1 MPELSRAQVET
12 AIKGYFDP
20 YLQTD
25 LVSAKAIKEIGS
37 DAGKVS
43 ATVVLGFPARPA
55 TRSSPWLRKYR
66 SVARLS

>member
-12 AIKGYFDP
+12 AIKGYLDP

-25 LVSAKAIKEIGS
+25 QVSAKAIKEIGI

-43 ATVVLGFPARPA
+43 ATV
-55 TRSSPWLRKYR
+55 SSYITW
-66 SVARLS
+66 SVP